1 MHGTPAM
8 HEDRLADR
16 SWAVSVTSGPPQI
29 ADLLRHR
36 ARRWRHHSAYSIALS
51 GSQAID
57 GSYRPNVLAVSF
69 RRFSLSKVS
78 AVGLH
83 RTTVHLQRAE
93 ELMMKTILVPT
104 INSPAMKSTF
114 ETALLLAKRTSAYIE
129 GVPLWFGG
137 PEFVVAEQ
145 ASSFSMEIYRARR
158 QEGTIGARKL
168 FESFMQVHGVAPRST
183 TDRPAFGWFA
193 EVPPGEGLV
202 GSRGR
207 AFDDRHGP
215 A

>member
-83 RTTVHLQRAE
+83 RTTVHLHPGIWVHFEDDRYRDGGVCLHIHIRDLIETWEPDEGDDRAATVGRTPRHGSRIGQATRGGMVAPHDGE
-93 ELMMKTILVPT
+93 G
-104 INSPAMKSTF
+104 KSR
-114 ETALLLAKRTSAYIE
+114 AL
-129 GVPLWFGG
+129 
-137 PEFVVAEQ
+137 
-145 ASSFSMEIYRARR
+145 RR
-158 QEGTIGARKL
+158 QRP
-168 FESFMQVHGVAPRST
+168 VPRVVICCAKTYSNPVLY
-183 TDRPAFGWFA
+183 R
-193 EVPPGEGLV
+193 
-202 GSRGR
+202 
-207 AFDDRHGP
+207 RHLAASP
-215 A
+215 QA